1 MTAPLAFNEFP
12 AITPIAAALLGLL
25 GAGLAVAVI
34 VLRVRLGIEAGD
46 GGNPR
51 MAQAVRAHA
60 NFAEH
65 ATLGLILLALLE
77 IGGTPSWVVVTGA
90 ALLVVGRLLS
100 AIGLSR
106 SLGPS
111 FPRQAGASAT
121 IVSFLL
127 CSVCLAMLVLGN
139 LP

>member
-1 MTAPLAFNEFP
+1 MTAPFAFNEFP
-12 AITPIAAALLGLL
+12 EITLITAAWLGML

-34 VLRVRLGIEAGD
+34 VQRVRLGIQAGD

-65 ATLGLILLALLE
+65 APLGLVLLALLE
-77 IGGTPSWVVVTGA
+77 ISGTPGRVVATLA

-121 IVSFLL
+121 LLSLLL
-127 CSVCLAMLVLGN
+127 CSVGLALLALGI
-139 LP
+139 

>member
-1 MTAPLAFNEFP
+1 MTAPFAFNEFP

-25 GAGLAVAVI
+25 GAGLAVVVI
-34 VLRVRLGIEAGD
+34 VQRVRLGIEAGD
-46 GGNPR
+46 GGHPR

-65 ATLGLILLALLE
+65 APLGLILLALLE
-77 IGGTPSWVVVTGA
+77 IGGTPGWVVVTGA

-111 FPRQAGASAT
+111 LPRQAGASAT
-121 IVSFLL
+121 IVSLLL
-127 CSVCLAMLVLGN
+127 CSVGLAVLAFGI
-139 LP
+139 